1 MNNPKISVVM
11 PVFNEEEFLDKSL
24 SSYFSQTIA
33 SECELIVVDDG
44 STDGSLEVIERHASA
59 HPASQVK
66 ILRRQNEGSGKAR
79 NAAMAIAQ
87 GEYLA
92 FLDADD
98 AYPQTSTLEML
109 YRSAS
114 EHGVSVAGGSLIMF
128 DGVREHTDYAHVP
141 GFEGHQ
147 FLQSGLVNYEDY
159 QFDYG
164 YQRFIYKRSL
174 LEENGIA
181 FPPYLRYQDP
191 PFFVRA
197 MIAAQTFYAC
207 SEPTYWYR
215 SSAKTVTWTNE
226 KAKDMI
232 AGMRDVAV
240 AAAQGNF
247 ERLFA
252 LNLARMNEDWHP
264 TFRRLIVDEQSEVV
278 LRELLYARDEI
289 LKTQSD
295 LDLSALLADSPSVLW
310 DFIDVGSKL
319 HEREEALAECDAQIA
334 ALAAENERLRAQA
347 DELSRKAHSY
357 SERVEAMEAST
368 AWKVG
373 RAATYVPRA
382 VKSRMLEKKQA
393 LES

>member
-1 MNNPKISVVM
+1 MSNPKISVIM
-11 PVFNEEEFLDKSL
+11 PVFNEEEFLVESL

-33 SECELIVVDDG
+33 NECELILIDDG
-44 STDGSLEVIERHASA
+44 STDSSLDVIDRCVSSY
-59 HPASQVK
+59 PSSRVT
-66 ILRRQNEGSGKAR
+66 ILRHQNEGSGKAR
-79 NAAMAIAQ
+79 NAGMSVAQ

-114 EHGVSVAGGSLIMF
+114 EHDVCIAGGSLVMF

-147 FLQSGLVNYEDY
+147 FLQSGLVKYEDY

-174 LEENGIA
+174 LEDNNIT

-191 PFFVRA
+191 PFFVHA

-215 SSAKTVTWTNE
+215 SSAKTVAWTNE

-232 AGMRDVAV
+232 SGMRDVAI
-240 AAAQGNF
+240 AAAQGSF

-252 LNLARMNEDWHP
+252 LNLVRMNVDWHP
-264 TFRRLIVDEQSEVV
+264 TFRRLIVEERSEVV
-278 LRELLYARDEI
+278 LRELLYARDAI
-289 LKTQSD
+289 LKTESE
-295 LDLSALLADSPSVLW
+295 LNLPSLLADTPSVLW
-310 DFIDVGSKL
+310 DFIDVSSKL
-319 HEREEALAECDAQIA
+319 HECEETLVQRDAQIA
-334 ALAAENERLRAQA
+334 SLVAENNHLRAQA
-347 DELSRKAHSY
+347 EDFSRKVHLY

-382 VKSRMLEKKQA
+382 VKSRVLEKKTSS
-393 LES
+393 ES